1 MIIMKNL
8 AGHDVSIFL
17 FRFEPLKGG
26 IDFVLNEDIAKDL
39 YPETGL
45 QLQPLIQACGET
57 LIRYK
62 GICNGKII
70 MDGNVLLD
78 GCFEVMLS
86 PGLGKYFAER
96 EKQNIFNDAHKI
108 AKILMDVMDRRTKEI
123 QSGTYPGPQAFTK
136 KICGKAD
143 EGLEA
148 LGQQER
154 GRADK
159 FDNQGHHWPNLK
171 QLALADLPEGVVAKL
186 SYDHRGCC
194 LAFTHKTF
202 GYLGKVV
209 VSSIGTETL
218 METELS
224 IENPQHLEQKKAV
237 LKEIVA
243 VLQSAIRNT
252 IPL

>member
-1 MIIMKNL
+1 MKNL

-136 KICGKAD
+136 KYVERQMKDLKPWGNKSEGARISLITKAIT
-143 EGLEA
+143 
-148 LGQQER
+148 GQIL
-154 GRADK
+154 
-159 FDNQGHHWPNLK
+159 N
-171 QLALADLPEGVVAKL
+171 
-186 SYDHRGCC
+186 S
-194 LAFTHKTF
+194 
-202 GYLGKVV
+202 
-209 VSSIGTETL
+209 
-218 METELS
+218 
-224 IENPQHLEQKKAV
+224 
-237 LKEIVA
+237 
-243 VLQSAIRNT
+243 
-252 IPL
+252 